1 MKTSHFARGIT
12 PEQKKCSKSSL
23 IYLLCE
29 LNLLLMVH
37 RSNSILDIILLMVY
51 LFFLA
56 GGWDGAYPCHM
67 DTFFHFF
74 KIRLN
79 TCDAILQI

>member
-29 LNLLLMVH
+29 LNLLLMVPDLEYKFQM
-37 RSNSILDIILLMVY
+37 I
-51 LFFLA
+51 
-56 GGWDGAYPCHM
+56 
-67 DTFFHFF
+67 
-74 KIRLN
+74 
-79 TCDAILQI
+79 